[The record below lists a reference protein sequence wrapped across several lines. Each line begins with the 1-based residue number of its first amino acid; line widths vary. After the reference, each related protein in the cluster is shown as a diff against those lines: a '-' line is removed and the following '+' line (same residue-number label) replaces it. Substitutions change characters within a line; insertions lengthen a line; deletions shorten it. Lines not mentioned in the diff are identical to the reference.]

1 MSLFAIA
8 INQLQGPFIGMTFDS
23 ETIKQPENV
32 ENARMH
38 PHLNYLPHSFS
49 VARREGVKP
58 L

>member
-1 MSLFAIA
+1 
-8 INQLQGPFIGMTFDS
+8 MTFDS